1 VKVSVVIPCYNGA
14 ATLGVQLDAVCD
26 QPWPEGFEV
35 IVVDN
40 RSTDESAALVTK
52 YQQRFPFVSLVTA
65 NDGKGCGYARNCGV
79 RRSTGDAILFCDADD
94 EVAPGWVAAMGEAL
108 RQHDFVASRVDLE
121 KLNDVRM
128 IANQGHPQTQ
138 GLQRI
143 PYPPYLPHAGGG
155 TVGIKRR
162 LHESVG
168 GFDERFIFVQD
179 THYCLRIQLAGHRL
193 HFVPA
198 AVIHLRMRDQGR
210 ALFRQARGWGQYSVR
225 LYRESRRLGTE
236 RLPHPWRLG
245 LAAWRDL
252 LFGLPSLRSR
262 QFRKRW
268 LFQLGY
274 RTGRFIGSVRYWT
287 LAP

>member
-1 VKVSVVIPCYNGA
+1 MKLSVVIPCYNGA
-14 ATLGVQLDAVCD
+14 PTLGAQLEAVCS
-26 QPWPEGFEV
+26 QPWPDGFEV

-40 RSTDESAALVTK
+40 RSTDDSVAVVAK
-52 YQQRFPFVSLVTA
+52 YQERFPCIRLVTA

-79 RRSTGDAILFCDADD
+79 RQSTGDAVLFCDADD
-94 EVAPGWVAAMGEAL
+94 EVAPGWIAAMGEAL
-108 RQHDFVASRVDLE
+108 RQHDFVASRVELE
-121 KLNDVRM
+121 KLNDVRV
-128 IANQGHPQTQ
+128 IANQGHAQTR

-155 TVGIKRR
+155 TVGIKRW
-162 LHESVG
+162 LHDSVG
-168 GFDERFIFVQD
+168 GFDETFIFVQD
-179 THYCLRIQLAGHRL
+179 THYCLRIQLAGHEL

-198 AVIHLRMRDQGR
+198 AVIHLRMRDRGG

-236 RLPHPWRLG
+236 RLAHPWRLG
-245 LAAWRDL
+245 FEAWRNL
-252 LFGLPSLRSR
+252 LFALPSVRSA
-262 QFRKRW
+262 QARKTW

-274 RTGRFIGSVRYWT
+274 RMGRLVGSIRYRT